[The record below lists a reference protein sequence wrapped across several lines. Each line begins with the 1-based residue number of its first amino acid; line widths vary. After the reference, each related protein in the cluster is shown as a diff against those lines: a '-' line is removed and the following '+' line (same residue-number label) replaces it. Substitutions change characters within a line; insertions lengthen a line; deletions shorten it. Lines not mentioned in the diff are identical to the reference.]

1 MADAAELVV
10 RIRGDASDLEATIS
24 GVSQQLEEL
33 ERTQSN
39 TNGVKG
45 VRESTSAYQ
54 GLASQLKDT
63 GKGIKEVG
71 ESIDTITIRINGSC
85 RRRCCKCEVCDRF

>member
-33 ERTQSN
+33 AIQM
-39 TNGVKG
+39 V
-45 VRESTSAYQ
+45 
-54 GLASQLKDT
+54 
-63 GKGIKEVG
+63 
-71 ESIDTITIRINGSC
+71 
-85 RRRCCKCEVCDRF
+85 